1 MNIIDIDHFTKKYGK
16 FAAVEDLCVSIKKG
30 KIIGFVGKNGAGKS
44 TTMRAIVNVIFP
56 TEGSITVDGM
66 DSVKEAKKIKH
77 SLSYMSGDAQFYDNV
92 SSMNLFKLCIGFS
105 AENKEKITWLAEYF
119 ELDTEKR
126 ISELSLG
133 NRKKVS
139 VIQALLKD
147 SDIMIM
153 DEPTSGLDPLMQEK
167 FFKLILK
174 EKEKGMT
181 VFLSSHNLNEIE
193 KYCDEVFI
201 IKDGR
206 IIDFIDMSSVK
217 HKGKQ
222 VISYTTK
229 ENVSRSFEFEGDI
242 NKVIADLAKL
252 DLESIKIQ
260 PKTLEEEFAEYYKEG
275 NADE

>member
-1 MNIIDIDHFTKKYGK
+1 MNIIDIEHFSKKYGK
-16 FAAVEDLCVSIKKG
+16 FTAVEDLSVSIKKG

-56 TEGSITVDGM
+56 TEGVITVDGM

-105 AENKEKITWLAEYF
+105 AENKEKISWLAEYF

-147 SDIMIM
+147 SNIYH
-153 DEPTSGLDPLMQEK
+153 L
-167 FFKLILK
+167 
-174 EKEKGMT
+174 
-181 VFLSSHNLNEIE
+181 FL
-193 KYCDEVFI
+193 F
-201 IKDGR
+201 
-206 IIDFIDMSSVK
+206 
-217 HKGKQ
+217 
-222 VISYTTK
+222 
-229 ENVSRSFEFEGDI
+229 
-242 NKVIADLAKL
+242 
-252 DLESIKIQ
+252 
-260 PKTLEEEFAEYYKEG
+260 
-275 NADE
+275 

>member
-1 MNIIDIDHFTKKYGK
+1 
-16 FAAVEDLCVSIKKG
+16 
-30 KIIGFVGKNGAGKS
+30 
-44 TTMRAIVNVIFP
+44 
-56 TEGSITVDGM
+56 
-66 DSVKEAKKIKH
+66 
-77 SLSYMSGDAQFYDNV
+77 MSGDAQFYDNV